1 MNLDIKALTEID
13 WNEIELENIGDWPVV
28 VKVICCTFVA
38 ALVLFFSY
46 SLLVSDEIDSYH
58 SAVAK
63 EVELRNT
70 YRTKYAVASN
80 LEIYRQQMVDME
92 EKFSQL
98 LKRLPTSNET
108 PGLLD
113 DLTYV
118 GTTSGLT
125 FLKIGWLPEIEKE
138 FYTELPIKIE
148 VVGSYHEFGDF
159 VGKVAQLPRIVSL
172 HDFSIISANTG
183 KLTFSVVAK
192 TYRYEGAAKKGAAKK

>member
-1 MNLDIKALTEID
+1 MSLDFKALSEID
-13 WNEIELENIGDWPVV
+13 WNEIELDNIGDWPIA
-28 VKVICCTFVA
+28 VKAICCTFVA
-38 ALVLFFSY
+38 GLVLFFSY

-63 EVELRNT
+63 EVELRTT

-80 LEIYRQQMVDME
+80 LEIYRQQMIEME
-92 EKFSQL
+92 DKFSQL

-113 DLTYV
+113 DLSYV

-125 FLKIGWLPEIEKE
+125 FLKIGWLPEVEKE

-148 VVGSYHEFGDF
+148 VIGSYHEFGEF

-172 HDFSIISANTG
+172 HDFSILSSG
-183 KLTFSVVAK
+183 DKQLTFSVVAK
-192 TYRYEGAAKKGAAKK
+192 TYRYEEGVKK

>member
-1 MNLDIKALTEID
+1 MRLDFKALSEID
-13 WNEIELENIGDWPVV
+13 WNEIELDNIGDWPIA
-28 VKVICCTFVA
+28 VKAICCTFVA
-38 ALVLFFSY
+38 GLVLFFSY

-63 EVELRNT
+63 EVELRTT
-70 YRTKYAVASN
+70 YRTKYAVASK
-80 LEIYRQQMVDME
+80 LEIYRQQMIEME
-92 EKFSQL
+92 DKFSQL

-113 DLTYV
+113 DLSYV

-125 FLKIGWLPEIEKE
+125 FLKIGWLPEVEKE

-148 VVGSYHEFGDF
+148 VIGTYHEFGEF

-172 HDFSIISANTG
+172 HDFSILSSG
-183 KLTFSVVAK
+183 DKQLTFGVVAK
-192 TYRYEGAAKKGAAKK
+192 TYRYEEGVKK

>member
-1 MNLDIKALTEID
+1 MNLDLKALNEID
-13 WNEIELENIGDWPVV
+13 WNEIELDNIGEWPVA
-28 VKVICCTFVA
+28 VKAICCLFVA
-38 ALVLFFSY
+38 GLVLFFSY

-63 EVELRNT
+63 EVELRTT
-70 YRTKYAVASN
+70 YRTKYAVASK
-80 LEIYRQQMVDME
+80 LDIYRQQMVEME
-92 EKFSQL
+92 DKFSQL

-113 DLTYV
+113 DLSYV

-148 VVGSYHEFGDF
+148 VIGTYHEFGEF
-159 VGKVAQLPRIVSL
+159 VGKV
-172 HDFSIISANTG
+172 
-183 KLTFSVVAK
+183 
-192 TYRYEGAAKKGAAKK
+192 

>member
-13 WNEIELENIGDWPVV
+13 WNEIELENIGDWPVA
-28 VKVICCTFVA
+28 VKVICGAFVA

-58 SAVAK
+58 NAVAK

-70 YRTKYAVASN
+70 YRTKYAIASN
-80 LEIYRQQMVDME
+80 LDIYRNQMTDME
-92 EKFSQL
+92 DKFSQL
-98 LKRLPTSNET
+98 LRRLPTSNET

-172 HDFSIISANTG
+172 HDFSITSTNAG

-192 TYRYEGAAKKGAAKK
+192 TYRYEGDTKKGAKK

>member
-1 MNLDIKALTEID
+1 MSLDIKALTEIE
-13 WNEIELENIGDWPVV
+13 WNEIELENIGDWPIV
-28 VKVICCTFVA
+28 VKIICCAFIA

-58 SAVAK
+58 SSVSQ
-63 EVELRNT
+63 EVELRST
-70 YRTKYAVASN
+70 YRVKYAVASN
-80 LEIYRQQMVDME
+80 LEIYRQQMVEME
-92 EKFSQL
+92 EKFSLL

-113 DLTYV
+113 DLSYV

-125 FLKIGWLPEIEKE
+125 FLKIGWLPEVEKE

-148 VVGSYHEFGDF
+148 VVGTYHEFGDF

-172 HDFSIISANTG
+172 HDFSVNSFSSG
-183 KLTFSVVAK
+183 KLIFSVVAK
-192 TYRYEGAAKKGAAKK
+192 TYRYESDPKKVGAKK

>member
-1 MNLDIKALTEID
+1 MNFDIKALTEID
-13 WNEIELENIGDWPVV
+13 WNEIELENIGDWPIV

-63 EVELRNT
+63 EVELRTT
-70 YRTKYAVASN
+70 YRAKYAVASN
-80 LEIYRQQMVDME
+80 LEIYRQQMLDME

-172 HDFSIISANTG
+172 HDFSITSTSNA

-192 TYRYEGAAKKGAAKK
+192 TYRYEGDVKKGAKK

>member
-1 MNLDIKALTEID
+1 MGLDIKALTEVE
-13 WNEIELENIGDWPVV
+13 WSEIELENIGDWPVI
-28 VKVICCTFVA
+28 VKIICCTFVA
-38 ALVLFFSY
+38 GLVLFFSY

-63 EVELRNT
+63 ESELRST
-70 YRTKYAVASN
+70 YKVKYAVASN
-80 LEIYRQQMVDME
+80 LDIYRQQMVEME

-113 DLTYV
+113 DLSYV

-125 FLKIGWLPEIEKE
+125 FLKIGWLPEVEKE

-148 VVGSYHEFGDF
+148 VVGTYHEFGDF
-159 VGKVAQLPRIVSL
+159 VDKVAQLPRIVSL
-172 HDFSIISANTG
+172 HDFSINTSG
-183 KLTFSVVAK
+183 DSELTFSVVAK
-192 TYRYEGAAKKGAAKK
+192 TYRYEGGIKK

>member
-1 MNLDIKALTEID
+1 MNLDIKALTEIE
-13 WNEIELENIGDWPVV
+13 WNEIELENIGDWPIV
-28 VKVICCTFVA
+28 VKIICCTFVA

-58 SAVAK
+58 NAVSK
-63 EVELRNT
+63 EVELRSN
-70 YRTKYAVASN
+70 YRVKYSLAS
-80 LEIYRQQMVDME
+80 QQMVEME
-92 EKFSQL
+92 EKFSLL

-113 DLTYV
+113 DLSYV

-125 FLKIGWLPEIEKE
+125 FLKIGWLPEVEKE

-148 VVGSYHEFGDF
+148 VIGSYHEFGDF

-172 HDFSIISANTG
+172 HDFSITSSDSG

-192 TYRYEGAAKKGAAKK
+192 TYRYEGGVKKVGAKK

>member
-13 WNEIELENIGDWPVV
+13 WNEIELENIGDWPLV
-28 VKVICCTFVA
+28 VKMICGAFVA

-46 SLLVSDEIDSYH
+46 SLLVSSEIDSYH
-58 SAVAK
+58 NAVAK

-70 YRTKYAVASN
+70 YRTKYAIASN
-80 LEIYRQQMVDME
+80 LEIYRKQMVDME
-92 EKFSQL
+92 DKFSQL
-98 LKRLPTSNET
+98 LRRLPTSNET

-172 HDFSIISANTG
+172 HDFSITSNNSG

-192 TYRYEGAAKKGAAKK
+192 TYRYEGDTQKGTKQ

>member
-13 WNEIELENIGDWPVV
+13 WNEIELENMGDWPIA
-28 VKVICCTFVA
+28 VKAICCAFVA
-38 ALVLFFSY
+38 ALVLYFSY
-46 SLLVSDEIDSYH
+46 SLLVSDEIASYH

-63 EVELRNT
+63 ETELRQT
-70 YRTKYAVASN
+70 YKAKYAIASN
-80 LEIYRQQMVDME
+80 LEIYRQQMVEME
-92 EKFSQL
+92 DKFSQL

-113 DLTYV
+113 DLSYV

-125 FLKIGWLPEIEKE
+125 FLKIGWLPEVEKE

-148 VVGSYHEFGDF
+148 VVGTYHEFGEF

-172 HDFSIISANTG
+172 HDFTIQTLGNG
-183 KLTFSVVAK
+183 ELTFSVVAK
-192 TYRYEGAAKKGAAKK
+192 TYRYEGGTKK

>member
-1 MNLDIKALTEID
+1 MNLDIKSFTEID
-13 WNEIELENIGDWPVV
+13 WNEIELENMGDWPIA
-28 VKVICCTFVA
+28 VKALCCAFVA
-38 ALVLFFSY
+38 SLVLYFSY
-46 SLLVSDEIDSYH
+46 SLLVSDEIASYH

-63 EVELRNT
+63 ETELRQT
-70 YRTKYAVASN
+70 YKQKYATASN
-80 LEIYRQQMVDME
+80 LDLLRQQMVEME

-113 DLTYV
+113 DLSYV

-148 VVGSYHEFGDF
+148 VVGSYHEFGEF

-172 HDFSIISANTG
+172 HDFTIQTLGNG
-183 KLTFSVVAK
+183 ELTFSVVAK
-192 TYRYEGAAKKGAAKK
+192 TYRYEGGKKK